1 MCVDEYHSRLFYFNS
16 ITNETAGLTVKDVSE
31 AANVVD
37 K

>member
-1 MCVDEYHSRLFYFNS
+1 MCVDACYSRLFYFNCV
-16 ITNETAGLTVKDVSE
+16 TNETAGLTVKDVSE

>member
-1 MCVDEYHSRLFYFNS
+1 MCRCISFKIYFNS
-16 ITNETAGLTVKDVSE
+16 VTNETAGLTVKDVSE